1 MSPLLRPRP
10 ESTSAKIGTS
20 ISTPLVVPVV
30 SRTWVD
36 CAKPTTATSRI
47 SRPRFARPAPQNG
60 ALGWLRSQVLLER
73 LVVGVRLARWAE
85 VGDVLQPE
93 LPLLALLPHRLD
105 PQPHP
110 DLLGRA
116 VEDEVQERDVGPV
129 EQDVG

>member
-10 ESTSAKIGTS
+10 VSTSAKIGAS
-20 ISTPLVVPVV
+20 ISTPFVVPEV
-30 SRTWVD
+30 SRTWGA

-47 SRPRFARPAPQNG
+47 SRPGFARPTG

-73 LVVGVRLARWAE
+73 LVVGVRLTRRAE

-93 LPLLALLPHRLD
+93 LPLLARLPHRLH

-116 VEDEVQERDVGPV
+116 V
-129 EQDVG
+129 